1 MKATA
6 LNILT
11 AIAILVIIAAV
22 ICLPIISPI
31 TALILY
37 SIIWI
42 MLKFEYIQKALN
54 DLKEAEGEDVSESF
68 IKPIEKILP
77 RIETAMIVLCV
88 YATVLLTAE
97 LTPLIKPLY
106 WSFTESSRV
115 WWLHIAIMIVLIA
128 RSQLSN
134 EYRVVKYISYIVAI
148 VLFIIPTFF
157 EGKVWK
163 IQQGDEIV
171 YEVPAYAH
179 ERVKWYW
186 KSNKP
191 YQVKINDDTVWF
203 ENGKVPSDYIN
214 HQQVKKITIRTEP
227 ADKPYIATVE
237 IWSRIDL

>member
-1 MKATA
+1 MK
-6 LNILT
+6 NIIIF
-11 AIAILVIIAAV
+11 AIITLGVIIAA
-22 ICLPIISPI
+22 IWLPMHYPAI
-31 TALILY
+31 ALVLY
-37 SIIWI
+37 AIIWI
-42 MLKFEYIQKALN
+42 MIKFEVIQKMIIAIKKSQGKN
-54 DLKEAEGEDVSESF
+54 ISELYWE
-68 IKPIEKILP
+68 PIEKILP
-77 RIETAMIVLCV
+77 RIQTAMIVLCV

-97 LTPLIKPLY
+97 LTPLVKPLY
-106 WSFTESSRV
+106 WSFTESDRV
-115 WWLHIAIMIVLIA
+115 WLLHIAIMIALIA
-128 RSQLSN
+128 GSQLSN
-134 EYRVVKYISYIVAI
+134 EYRAVKNISYIVAG

-191 YQVKINDDTVWF
+191 YQVKINDDNVWF

-214 HQQVKKITIRTEP
+214 PQQVKKITIRTEP